1 MTKFLSDQWMMDRDL
16 LTVND
21 DVSESHWYAI
31 IFQFLIALIILFSIY
46 YKGGRI

>member
-31 IFQFLIALIILFSIY
+31 IFHFLIALIILFSIY

>member
-21 DVSESHWYAI
+21 DVSESHWSAI
-31 IFQFLIALIILFSIY
+31 IFQFLIALII
-46 YKGGRI
+46 